1 MQRSPHERFVAAPLL
16 WAALCALPTAAVARW
31 SLPAGALLAA
41 LGLLAALAGH
51 HRARFA
57 GLCALPALL
66 ASVESPAPAPS
77 WPRPGP
83 VLIEGVVTDVARD
96 PHTGTT
102 FVQLGRSRGAA
113 RILFDTDFDVLP
125 GDRLHTC
132 GRLTAPAAP
141 DLPPSLHGV
150 AVTAEIEPGAWSLS
164 RIAAAARRALERRL
178 LDLVPG
184 EHGALLASLVLG
196 RGTLPA
202 GDVAAAHRATGLSHL
217 LAVSGAHAAMLALLL
232 GLRGRGHHLAASRT
246 RTIGVLALLFAY
258 AAITGNE
265 PPVLRAVV
273 TFVLAATA
281 TRLGR
286 PIGLL
291 PGLAAPALVTCMVQ
305 PAALLG
311 PSFLL
316 SYAAVLG
323 LSIAGP
329 SRGDGR
335 VRRWLLGSLW
345 SSWWATLLTAPLTL
359 LFFAQLAPW
368 TVLLTPLLAPLVA
381 VLLLGGLLLAIAG
394 CSVPSLAALAA
405 PPLGAATAAYVAIVE
420 AADHLPA
427 TPIHALV
434 VPEPW
439 LLALA
444 AMAALFVVERW
455 RRRGGIV
462 LAVAITIVPHFLPL
476 RRAAPPSFRL
486 FAVGHGQAAL
496 ATTDDGHQTLI
507 DCGSLQHPAL
517 ATRRV
522 IASLGR
528 RRIDLLIVT
537 HADQD
542 HHDGI
547 PALARLVPIARA
559 ILPRTLADTPLADQ
573 LARNGATLQF
583 LGPGDRVEP
592 TPHVHAAAPGVP
604 PGTSDNDASIWVRLE
619 LGGTTVLLTGDAEA
633 FGTTTAI
640 AQRLAPPSDVLVLPH
655 HGRANAAAGPL
666 LRHVR
671 PLVAL
676 ASADAEDGLTALG
689 PLARAWGAD
698 VWATGLHGTIELIG
712 DHAPRVSGSVGARP
726 LAPPR

>member
-1 MQRSPHERFVAAPLL
+1 MSRSPHERTAAAPLL

-41 LGLLAALAGH
+41 LGLLMALAGR
-51 HRARFA
+51 HRARYA

-66 ASVESPAPAPS
+66 AAIESPAPAPS

-83 VLIEGVVTDVARD
+83 VRIEGLVTDVTRD

-102 FVQLGRSRGAA
+102 FVQLGRARGAA
-113 RILFDTDFDVLP
+113 RILFDEDLDVLP
-125 GDRLHTC
+125 GDRLRAC
-132 GRLTAPAAP
+132 GRLSAPAAP

-150 AVTAEIEPGAWSLS
+150 AATADITPGAWSLA
-164 RIAAAARRALERRL
+164 RVAAAARRALERRL
-178 LDLVPG
+178 LELVPG

-202 GDVAAAHRATGLSHL
+202 GDVTAAHRATGLSHL

-232 GLRGRGHHLAASRT
+232 GLRGRGHHLAASRA
-246 RTIGVLALLFAY
+246 RTIGVLGLLFAY

-273 TFVLAATA
+273 TFVLAAIA

-286 PIGLL
+286 PLGLA
-291 PGLAAPALVTCMVQ
+291 PGLAAPALVTCMLQ
-305 PAALLG
+305 PDALLG

-329 SRGDGR
+329 ARGDSR

-359 LFFAQLAPW
+359 SFFAQLAPW

-394 CSVPSLAALAA
+394 CVAPSLAALAA
-405 PPLGAATAAYVAIVE
+405 PPLGATTAAYVAIVE

-434 VPEPW
+434 VPAPW
-439 LLALA
+439 LLTLA
-444 AMAALFVVERW
+444 ATAALFVVERW
-455 RRRGGIV
+455 RHRRGV
-462 LAVAITIVPHFLPL
+462 VFAVAITIAPHFLPL
-476 RRAAPPSFRL
+476 HRTTPPSLRL

-496 ATTDDGHQTLI
+496 AITADGRQTLV

-522 IASLGR
+522 AAALER
-528 RRIDLLIVT
+528 RRIDVLVVT

-547 PALARLVPIARA
+547 PALAQLVPIACA
-559 ILPRTLADTPLADQ
+559 ILPRTLADTALARQ
-573 LARNGATLQF
+573 LARSGTVLQF
-583 LGPGDRVEP
+583 LGPGERADP
-592 TPHVHAAAPGVP
+592 TPYVHVASPDVP
-604 PGTSDNDASIWVRLE
+604 SGTSDNDASAWVQVE
-619 LGGTTVLLTGDAEA
+619 LDGTTVLLTGDAEA

-640 AQRLAPPSDVLVLPH
+640 AQGLAPPSDVLVLPH
-655 HGRANAAAGPL
+655 HGRANAAAPAL

-671 PLVAL
+671 PRVAL

-689 PLARAWGAD
+689 PLARACGAD
-698 VWATGLHGTIELIG
+698 VWATGLHGTIDLIG
-712 DHAPRVSGSVGARP
+712 GSAPRVSGSVGARP
-726 LAPPR
+726 VLPPR